1 MSTKTNGKRKVE
13 LDNIVEDEI
22 LIIEDPI
29 TEPNALKA
37 LVDNLDK
44 PYITHTVR
52 FDDGKQISNKDI
64 VLMNDILNTKIT
76 VDSKTKNIIDS
87 ILTMIVNRELK
98 MSTNVISIDSVDND
112 LKDLRHIEDALLMMG
127 INKSVNYL
135 QHLLK
140 INVDIKFKHTVT
152 IVEEVNII
160 RTGVKIKIPPELIN
174 TPMDITRHRIM
185 IDLLNDLG
193 IENDD
198 EIPLVKDKL
207 NLLMDGNM
215 NLFIISRNMHKRI
228 VIKLFTISDC
238 YVGKIIQ

>member
-1 MSTKTNGKRKVE
+1 MSAKTKRKEKVNLDSVADDNRITVE
-13 LDNIVEDEI
+13 Y
-22 LIIEDPI
+22 PI
-29 TEPNALKA
+29 TEPNSLKA

-52 FDDGKQISNKDI
+52 FNDGKQISNKDV
-64 VLMNDILNTKIT
+64 VLMNDILNTRVT
-76 VDSKTKNIIDS
+76 VDTKIKNVIDS

-98 MSTNVISIDSVDND
+98 MNTNIVSIDSVDND

-127 INKSVNYL
+127 INKTVNYL

-140 INVDIKFKHTVT
+140 IDTDIKFKHTVT

-160 RTGVKIKIPPELIN
+160 RTGVKIKIPPEIIN
-174 TPMDITRHRIM
+174 TPMDITRHKIM

-198 EIPLVKDKL
+198 DIPLVNNKL

-215 NLFIISRNMHKRI
+215 NLFLINRNMHKRI
-228 VIKLFTISDC
+228 VIKLFTINDC